1 LEKEIASLFCG
12 NGSRQPLLK
21 APTTTLHRSRVSM
34 TPTGRFILRCTYLHT
49 WSSIITPIIVVIE
62 LNLVAFIQ
70 NKIAKQLSWLLNQIV
85 EATQIKPTELDLQVS
100 V

>member
-1 LEKEIASLFCG
+1 
-12 NGSRQPLLK
+12 
-21 APTTTLHRSRVSM
+21 M
-34 TPTGRFILRCTYLHT
+34 
-49 WSSIITPIIVVIE
+49 IE